1 MQLSLSLCPNSALEL
16 RYKKYICN
24 TSVTGPS
31 SEPKFSHSLLERP
44 KLRDRCWW
52 KGRIALLRKLA
63 AREGSG
69 CVSQD
74 HLQSEVQGES
84 ILKGSS
90 REMGGV
96 CTRKGQF
103 VSCSQGHL
111 PALWR
116 LCAETGVSL
125 SVVSRGLQARFL
137 NSERSGERAA
147 WREWFDFVACL
158 KAVWVGL
165 CWSL

>member
-1 MQLSLSLCPNSALEL
+1 MLTISAVFLLCNSHFPSAQILHLSFVTKNIYVIQVSPGLVPN
-16 RYKKYICN
+16 
-24 TSVTGPS
+24 PS
-31 SEPKFSHSLLERP
+31 SATHCLKGQNSETGVGEKAGLL
-44 KLRDRCWW
+44 CS
-52 KGRIALLRKLA
+52 
-63 AREGSG
+63 GSWLPG
-69 CVSQD
+69 KVVAVSQD

-147 WREWFDFVACL
+147 WRE
-158 KAVWVGL
+158 
-165 CWSL
+165 